1 MLLAASTQRT
11 VGLVIL
17 AIVFLGG
24 LVFIYFNI
32 RSARDEVGSEIELAS
47 NRKPYLSDEELE
59 GKKLDLA
66 LGSSLVLLTIVAVTL
81 PLYWLGEPGRHEGR
95 DLDTWRIFNNRGEEI
110 YIEGAQCVSCH
121 GAEGAGGVVN
131 TAITSESGEFVAQV
145 NWKAPALNTLMSRH
159 TEDEI
164 LHVLNFGRNGVMP
177 AWGGGGGGPL
187 TDQQL
192 EEVIFYL
199 RSVQLSEE
207 QIREEVSNGV
217 DAGAEDLIVASSD
230 EAWAVELREATQ
242 AKDDTA
248 WAVRFLSRE
257 QGFGFECS
265 DQFEECVADEEA
277 GARLTTATQ
286 DAQEPLAAALADWY
300 DDVARARGT
309 AEAMALEAEP
319 SLGDEGNEDALRF
332 ATLEILSTPDAFD
345 GQEAYLQWGEILFAN
360 TAANGTYSCAR
371 CHTYGWSFDGA
382 SNFTVEDNG
391 RDGPIP
397 ELADGYVQGGG
408 FFGPNLSGDSL
419 RDQFETA
426 GSQADFIE
434 RGQAIGQTYGRGGSG
449 GNGQMPGFGPLTES
463 NPVGPGMGPGSGV
476 EFSYPA
482 LLTEAQIDA
491 IVAFERTL

>member
-32 RSARDEVGSEIELAS
+32 RSAREEVGSEIELAS

-66 LGSSLVLLTIVAVTL
+66 LGSSLVLLTIVAITL

-95 DLDTWRIFNNRGEEI
+95 DVDTWRIFTNRGEDI
-110 YIEGAQCVSCH
+110 YLNGAQCVSCH
-121 GAEGAGGVVN
+121 GSEGAGGVVN
-131 TAITSESGEFVAQV
+131 TAITSESGDFVAQV

-164 LHVLNFGRNGVMP
+164 LHVLNYGRNGVMP

-199 RSVQLSEE
+199 RSVQLDEE
-207 QIREEVSNGV
+207 DIRDDVASGV
-217 DAGAEDLIVASSD
+217 DAGAMELISASSQ
-230 EAWAVELREATQ
+230 EAWAVELREATA
-242 AKDDTA
+242 AKDATA
-248 WAVRFLSRE
+248 MDVRLLGRE

-265 DQFEECVADEEA
+265 DEFEACVADTEA
-277 GARLTTATQ
+277 GDRLTAATAA
-286 DAQEPLAAALADWY
+286 AQAPLADALADWY
-300 DDVARARGT
+300 DDVNRAKAT
-309 AEAMALEAEP
+309 AEQMAIDADP
-319 SLGDEGNEDALRF
+319 SLSDEGNEEALRF
-332 ATLEILSTPDAFD
+332 AALEILSTPDAFD
-345 GQEAYLQWGEILFAN
+345 GQEAYLQWGEVLFTN
-360 TAANGTYSCAR
+360 TASAGTYSCAR

-382 SNFTVEDNG
+382 SDYVLEENG

-408 FFGPNLSGDSL
+408 FFGPNLAGDSL

-426 GSQADFIE
+426 RSQSQFIE
-434 RGQAIGQTYGRGGSG
+434 KGQAIGQTYGRGGSG
-449 GNGQMPGFGPLTES
+449 GNGQMPGFGPLTEA

-476 EFSYPA
+476 EFSYPG
-482 LLTEAQIDA
+482 LLTEAEIDA

>member
-24 LVFIYFNI
+24 IVFIYFNT

-95 DLDTWRIFNNRGEEI
+95 DLDTWRIFTNRGEDI
-110 YIEGAQCVSCH
+110 YLNGAQCVSCH
-121 GAEGAGGVVN
+121 GAEGAGGVVS

-145 NWKAPALNTLMSRH
+145 NWKAPALDTLLSRH
-159 TEDEI
+159 TEDEV

-199 RSVQLSEE
+199 RSVQLEEE
-207 QIREEVSNGV
+207 QIRDQVSSGV
-217 DAGAEDLIVASSD
+217 DAGARELISD
-230 EAWAVELREATQ
+230 TSEEAWAVELRDATEAK
-242 AKDDTA
+242 AETA
-248 WAVRFLSRE
+248 MAVRLLSRE
-257 QGFGFECS
+257 DFDFECDDS
-265 DQFEECVADEEA
+265 IEACVADTEA
-277 GARLTTATQ
+277 GDRLSDATVAAQ
-286 DAQEPLAAALADWY
+286 DPLDAALAAWY
-300 DDVARARGT
+300 DDVAAARGT
-309 AEAMALEAEP
+309 AEAMALDADP

-360 TAANGTYSCAR
+360 GAANGTYSCAR

-382 SNFTVEDNG
+382 SDFVIEENG

-408 FFGPNLSGDSL
+408 YFGPSLGGDSL
-419 RDQFETA
+419 RDVFESA
-426 GSQADFIE
+426 RGQAEFIE
-434 RGQAIGQTYGRGGSG
+434 RGQTIGQTYGRGGSG
-449 GNGQMPGFGPLTES
+449 GNGQMPGFGPMTET

-482 LLTEAQIDA
+482 LLTEEQIDA

>member
-11 VGLVIL
+11 IGLVIL

-24 LVFIYFNI
+24 LVYIYFNI
-32 RSARDEVGSEIELAS
+32 RSARDEIGSEIELAS
-47 NRKPYLSDEELE
+47 NRKPYLTDEELE

-66 LGSSLVLLTIVAVTL
+66 LGSSLVLLTIVAITL

-95 DLDTWRIFNNRGEEI
+95 DIDTWRIFTNRGEDI
-110 YIEGAQCVSCH
+110 YLNGAQCVTCH
-121 GAEGAGGVVN
+121 GSEGAGGVVS

-145 NWKAPALNTLMSRH
+145 NWKAPALNTLMSRQ

-164 LHVLNFGRNGVMP
+164 IHVLNFGRNGVMP

-192 EEVIFYL
+192 EEVVFYL

-207 QIREEVSNGV
+207 DIRDEVASGV
-217 DAGAEDLIVASSD
+217 DAGAMELITATSD
-230 EAWAVELREATQ
+230 ADWAVELREATE
-242 AKDDTA
+242 AKDETA
-248 WAVRFLSRE
+248 WAVRLLDRE
-257 QGFGFECS
+257 QGFGFSCS
-265 DQFEECVADEEA
+265 DAFEECVADSEA
-277 GARLTTATQ
+277 GERLTAATAA
-286 DAQEPLAAALADWY
+286 AQEPLAGALADWY
-300 DDVARARGT
+300 DDVNSARAT
-309 AEAMALEAEP
+309 AEAMAIEADS
-319 SLGDEGNEDALRF
+319 SLGDEGNEEALRF
-332 ATLEILSTPDAFD
+332 AALEILSTPDAFD
-345 GQEAYLQWGEILFAN
+345 GQEAYLQWGEILFTN
-360 TAANGTYSCAR
+360 TASNGTYSCAR

-382 SNFTVEDNG
+382 SDYVLEENG

-408 FFGPNLSGDSL
+408 FFGPNLTGDSL

-426 GSQADFIE
+426 RSQAQFIE
-434 RGQAIGQTYGRGGSG
+434 DGQTIGQTYGRGGSG
-449 GNGQMPGFGPLTES
+449 GNGQMPGFGPMNET

>member
-24 LVFIYFNI
+24 LVFVYFNI

-95 DLDTWRIFNNRGEEI
+95 DLDTWRIFTNRGEDI
-110 YIEGAQCVSCH
+110 YIEGAQCVTCH
-121 GAEGAGGVVN
+121 GAEGTGGVVN

-199 RSVQLSEE
+199 RSVQISEE
-207 QIREEVSNGV
+207 QIRSEVTSGV
-217 DAGAEDLIVASSD
+217 DAGAKELISATSD
-230 EAWAVELREATQ
+230 EAWAVELRDATD
-242 AKDDTA
+242 AKAETEM
-248 WAVRFLSRE
+248 AVRLLGRDDFD
-257 QGFGFECS
+257 FECS
-265 DQFEECVADEEA
+265 PSIAECAADTEA
-277 GARLTTATQ
+277 GERLTAATEA
-286 DAQEPLAAALADWY
+286 AQAPLDAALADWY

-319 SLGDEGNEDALRF
+319 SLGDEGNEEALRF

-345 GQEAYLQWGEILFAN
+345 GQAAYLQWGEILFAN
-360 TAANGTYSCAR
+360 SAVNGTYSCAR

-382 SNFTVEDNG
+382 SDFVLEENG

-408 FFGPNLSGDSL
+408 FFGPSLGGDSL
-419 RDQFETA
+419 RDVFETA
-426 GSQADFIE
+426 RSQADFIE
-434 RGQAIGQTYGRGGSG
+434 RGQSIGQTYGRGGSG

-463 NPVGPGMGPGSGV
+463 NPVGPGMGPGSGI
-476 EFSYPA
+476 EFSYPG
-482 LLTEAQIDA
+482 LLTEDQIDA

>member
-95 DLDTWRIFNNRGEEI
+95 DIDTWRIFTNRGEDI
-110 YIEGAQCVSCH
+110 YLNGAQCVSCH
-121 GAEGAGGVVN
+121 GAEGAGGVVS
-131 TAITSESGEFVAQV
+131 TAITSESGDFVAQV

-159 TEDEI
+159 TEDEV

-177 AWGGGGGGPL
+177 AWGAGGGGPL

-199 RSVQLSEE
+199 RSVQLTEE
-207 QIREEVSNGV
+207 EIRDDVASGV
-217 DAGAEDLIVASSD
+217 DAGAMELISATS
-230 EAWAVELREATQ
+230 EEPWAVELREATD
-242 AKDDTA
+242 AKAETA
-248 WAVRFLSRE
+248 MAVRLLDRADFD
-257 QGFGFECS
+257 FECS
-265 DQFEECVADEEA
+265 DDIAECAADSEA
-277 GARLTTATQ
+277 GARLTDATAA
-286 DAQEPLAAALADWY
+286 AQEPLAAALADWY
-300 DDVARARGT
+300 DDVNSARAT
-309 AEAMALEAEP
+309 AEAMAIDEDP
-319 SLGDEGNEDALRF
+319 SLADDENAEDLRF

-360 TAANGTYSCAR
+360 SASNGTYSCAR

-382 SNFTVEDNG
+382 SDYVLEENG

-397 ELADGYVQGGG
+397 ELAEGYVQGGG

-419 RDQFETA
+419 AAQFESA
-426 GSQADFIE
+426 RSQALFIQN
-434 RGQAIGQTYGRGGSG
+434 GQAIGQTYGRGGSG
-449 GNGQMPGFGPLTES
+449 GNGQMPGFGPLNET

-476 EFSYPA
+476 EFSYPG
-482 LLTEAQIDA
+482 LLTDDQIDA